1 MTHQEINA
9 ARLTLA
15 KRIIERLIEDPSVK
29 TLRMLG
35 VKNIGPT
42 IISVTTEVMEAW
54 TPGVITEEALQAAL
68 KDQEWEVRVRFIL
81 VEHYCRAGMSGIRP
95 VARCRDETGDEAAGR
110 EPGRKPGQ

>member
-42 IISVTTEVMEAW
+42 IILVTTEVMEAW
-54 TPGVITEEALQAAL
+54 TPDVITEEALQAAL

-81 VEHYCRAGMSGIRP
+81 ATGADNRADAES
-95 VARCRDETGDEAAGR
+95 VASFQLLQSA
-110 EPGRKPGQ
+110 

>member
-42 IISVTTEVMEAW
+42 IISVTTEVLEAW
-54 TPGVITEEALQAAL
+54 TPEVITEDALQAAL
-68 KDQEWEVRVRFIL
+68 REQEYEVRVRFIL
-81 VEHYCRAGMSGIRP
+81 ATGADNRADAES
-95 VARCRDETGDEAAGR
+95 VASF
-110 EPGRKPGQ
+110 QLLQQQ

>member
-81 VEHYCRAGMSGIRP
+81 ATGGDNRADAES
-95 VARCRDETGDEAAGR
+95 VASFQLLQTG
-110 EPGRKPGQ
+110 